1 MGYSVLDA
9 GSPVS
14 ALQVAAEHQT
24 PIHLLLTDVVMP
36 QMNGKQ
42 LADRLLVGRPELKVL
57 FMSGYTDSVIVKHG
71 VLEPGVHFLHKPFTP
86 AGLSSRIREVLDS

>member
-1 MGYSVLDA
+1 M
-9 GSPVS
+9 S

-24 PIHLLLTDVVMP
+24 PIHLLLSDVVMP

-42 LADRLLVGRPELKVL
+42 LADRLRAGRPDLKVL
-57 FMSGYTDSVIVKHG
+57 FMSGYLDSVIVQHG

-86 AGLSSRIREVLDS
+86 AGLSSKIRDVLES